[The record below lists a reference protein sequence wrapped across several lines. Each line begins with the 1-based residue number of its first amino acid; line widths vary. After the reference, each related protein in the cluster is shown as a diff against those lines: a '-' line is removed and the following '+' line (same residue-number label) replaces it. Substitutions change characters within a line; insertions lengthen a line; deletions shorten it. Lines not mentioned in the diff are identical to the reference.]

1 MKTRE
6 TKPGGRSE
14 KLNPRETKPRNFTKR
29 KTRETKPRGRS
40 EKLNL
45 DEDQRNYTQ
54 RKTRET
60 IPR

>member
-6 TKPGGRSE
+6 TKTRGRSE

-45 DEDQRNYTQ
+45 KEVQRN
-54 RKTRET
+54 
-60 IPR
+60 